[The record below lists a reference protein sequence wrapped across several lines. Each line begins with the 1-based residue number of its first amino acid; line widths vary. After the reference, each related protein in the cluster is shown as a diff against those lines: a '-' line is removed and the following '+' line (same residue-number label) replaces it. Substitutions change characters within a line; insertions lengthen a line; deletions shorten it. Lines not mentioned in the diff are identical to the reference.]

1 MIRYLQSIRP
11 SYLST
16 RKPTTTSASTS
27 PASPAGTDLTD
38 PQRDEIDTSTALL
51 LRNLSTSIATL
62 SSAETLRQETSTTLL
77 RKKHGAGLLWRWAG
91 GDTSSSNP
99 ENEDDE
105 NAEGK
110 SPEQRRDE
118 AIARTTKT
126 VRESVLWYLRHVLDD
141 AVGVQRGLVEKR
153 IERVREKEKSVLY
166 KAAGATSAPA
176 PSSASMSTAMATPEL
191 GEEEIAAIEAELSP
205 EQLQLF
211 AQENDTMVKHYED
224 TLVKVQ

>member
-1 MIRYLQSIRP
+1 M
-11 SYLST
+11 ST
-16 RKPTTTSASTS
+16 RKPASTGS
-27 PASPAGTDLTD
+27 SGGGTDLTD

-77 RKKHGAGLLWRWAG
+77 RKKHGTGLLRWARG
-91 GDTSSSNP
+91 GSPSAQGQAD
-99 ENEDDE
+99 EEDNETE
-105 NAEGK
+105 
-110 SPEQRRDE
+110 PDE
-118 AIARTTKT
+118 AVARTTKT
-126 VRESVLWYLRHVLDD
+126 VRESVLWYLRHVLDE

-166 KAAGATSAPA
+166 K
-176 PSSASMSTAMATPEL
+176 SSASVPAATVTTTTTATATTTAPPVEEL
-191 GEEEIAAIEAELSP
+191 SSEEIAAIEAELSP